1 MACRVGPSAP
11 LQDAHGLIII
21 IIIILIAENIYR
33 MLSMYHEINA
43 LILLCFTGEQ
53 TKGQRV
59 LVAAKQVNR

>member
-1 MACRVGPSAP
+1 
-11 LQDAHGLIII
+11 
-21 IIIILIAENIYR
+21 